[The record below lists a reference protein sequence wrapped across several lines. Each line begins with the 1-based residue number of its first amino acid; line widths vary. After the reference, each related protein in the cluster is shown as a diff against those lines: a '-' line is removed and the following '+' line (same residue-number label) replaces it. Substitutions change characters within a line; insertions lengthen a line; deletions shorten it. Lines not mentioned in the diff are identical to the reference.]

1 VSGLIHATAPDG
13 RTFFYFSKDVNYT
26 QPNRFLFFES
36 IVYFFRSS
44 VGQQL
49 IRNVATARNE
59 PEEPTINQMRP
70 VNNASQT
77 SVKNLEEM
85 EKVHFKPLIQRLINA
100 KTTTELEELVIV
112 FNDLANLLKKLG
124 DLSEKLVHYTDA
136 AIVYQYVLTILEEKL
151 PDTSNRKK
159 DTYAQLA
166 ELQRRIFS
174 AIGGD
179 FNKMPDVE
187 AEANSYRMKLS
198 KLREETRKDIMDPII
213 KCNDVRNDPY
223 RAMPLQM
230 PIVSHFMGRAN
241 QIKGPNIDS
250 YLTRTLFE
258 GIAKKMK
265 SFLASLYNDSERQ
278 MAMQPPCSYAVI
290 GLGSM
295 ALQQITPYSD
305 LEFAIL
311 VENENFRS
319 NADPKVRNYFENLS
333 HLVHFKMIGLRETVI
348 ATSKYDVDTSH
359 LVHVGVNFDLGGKT
373 PLGRIAKDKPYSL
386 IKTVDWM
393 LEYVYNKEEKASH
406 IDKCLPYILENVCFV
421 YGNQDLVTTY
431 QNKVAEFLGSR
442 NDSDPMNRL
451 NCEIRAIKLLEEG
464 TTELDYFGETL
475 NGKSREIAFKGDL
488 KKLQPSGDY
497 NKNEYLNVKQ
507 EIYRLPDRLIYNLGL
522 LFNITGSSG
531 WDTIDKLC
539 VEQILNEQAA
549 ANLKRAFSYATL
561 LRLRTYFYHQ
571 AQVERMSVLTKKS
584 DLKLENFQLST
595 DEIRQNGELYQYYYV
610 AIPLHKM
617 LMSFCS
623 QNLTHEEKRSFFRKS
638 EFYREDPLNKK
649 VVRSR
654 LSQLL
659 GRSID
664 TWESLSFS
672 QSATSISEALFGVES
687 MSPVVYDTVDSIRG
701 YCRLL
706 NIRPIPTAPF
716 IGNLLPF

>member
-1 VSGLIHATAPDG
+1 MSNVTTA
-13 RTFFYFSKDVNYT
+13 S
-26 QPNRFLFFES
+26 
-36 IVYFFRSS
+36 
-44 VGQQL
+44 
-49 IRNVATARNE
+49 NE
-59 PEEPTINQMRP
+59 PVEQTINQIRP
-70 VNNASQT
+70 VINASQT
-77 SVKNLEEM
+77 SVEELEEM
-85 EKVHFKPLIQRLINA
+85 EKVHFKPLIQRLING
-100 KTTTELEELVIV
+100 KTTAELEELVIV
-112 FNDLANLLKKLG
+112 FNDLAHLLTTLG
-124 DLSEKLVHYTDA
+124 DLSKKLVHYTDA

-159 DTYAQLA
+159 DTYAKLV

-179 FNKMPDVE
+179 FNRMPDVE
-187 AEANSYRMKLS
+187 EEAKSYRMKLS
-198 KLREETRKDIMDPII
+198 KLREETHKDMGSII

-223 RAMPLQM
+223 R
-230 PIVSHFMGRAN
+230 IVSILSRFMGVAN
-241 QIKGPNIDS
+241 QIKNPKIAS
-250 YLTRTLFE
+250 YLTKNLFE

-265 SFLASLYNDSERQ
+265 SFLASVYNDSERQ
-278 MAMQPPCSYAVI
+278 MVMQPPCSYAVI

-295 ALQQITPYSD
+295 ASQQITAHSD

-333 HLVHFKMIGLRETVI
+333 HLAHFKVIGLRETVI

-373 PLGRIAKDKPYSL
+373 PLGRIANDKPYSL

-393 LEYVYNKEEKASH
+393 LDYVYNKEDKASH

-431 QNKVAEFLGSR
+431 KNKVTEFLGSR
-442 NDSDPMNRL
+442 NDSDQMNRL
-451 NCEIRAIKLLEEG
+451 NCEIRAIKLLKEG

-475 NGKSREIAFKGDL
+475 DGKSREIAFKGDL

-522 LFNITGSSG
+522 LFNIRGSSG

-539 VEQILNEQAA
+539 DEQILNEQAA

-561 LRLRTYFYHQ
+561 LRLRTYFFHE
-571 AQVERMSVLTKKS
+571 AQVERLSVWAE
-584 DLKLENFQLST
+584 LENSQLSK
-595 DEIRQNGELYQYYYV
+595 DEIRENGELFQYYYV

-623 QNLTHEEKRSFFRKS
+623 KNLNCEEKRSFFRKS
-638 EFYREDPLNKK
+638 NFYRADPGNKLL
-649 VVRSR
+649 VYSR
-654 LSQLL
+654 LSQLF
-659 GRSID
+659 GRAQVTSSPSS
-664 TWESLSFS
+664 EMVE
-672 QSATSISEALFGVES
+672 SISEILFGVES
-687 MSPVVYDTVDSIRG
+687 LSSTEYAIIDSIG
-701 YCRLL
+701 GILGLL
-706 NIRPIPTAPF
+706 DTDSPIGKGIGGILGSLDIDSSSPTVPF
-716 IGNLLPF
+716 IEHLLSLRF